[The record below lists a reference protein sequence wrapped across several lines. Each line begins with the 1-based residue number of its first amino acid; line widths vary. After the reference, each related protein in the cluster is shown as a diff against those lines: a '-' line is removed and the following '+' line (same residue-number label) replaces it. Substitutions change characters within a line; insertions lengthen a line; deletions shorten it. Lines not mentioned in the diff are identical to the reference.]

1 GPGPAGS
8 TGRSLPDVHLGL
20 YPAAGATGPD
30 RIPTARQRGGG
41 TRPPRP
47 GRRRRGALRAGPRLP
62 PPAGARPT
70 APRPTPPH
78 APRRA
83 RWRHA
88 AGAPGAPP
96 QRVAQRRAPP
106 PTARRCQAHI
116 APPNTAKPAEV
127 SARLSR
133 LELTSGAT
141 TPASTALSIRPKN
154 VPSEAAAPRSCGNR
168 SSTSSWIG
176 ANTRATVNAISI
188 GPHTAISSDQCSPPV
203 NGGARET
210 SSRFSS
216 VAAPAP
222 TKPKVISR
230 ERGISSATRH
240 TTQAPQSMPAI
251 SGT

>member
-1 GPGPAGS
+1 
-8 TGRSLPDVHLGL
+8 
-20 YPAAGATGPD
+20 
-30 RIPTARQRGGG
+30 
-41 TRPPRP
+41 
-47 GRRRRGALRAGPRLP
+47 
-62 PPAGARPT
+62 
-70 APRPTPPH
+70 
-78 APRRA
+78 
-83 RWRHA
+83 
-88 AGAPGAPP
+88 
-96 QRVAQRRAPP
+96 P

-116 APPNTAKPAEV
+116 APPSTAKPAEV

-216 VAAPAP
+216 VAATAP

-230 ERGISSATRH
+230 ERGISSATRP

-251 SGT
+251 SGTNSTQKYCSPSPSRFTTNSEAPATKTNWEANAKSEAEAIRSINGERPTCSSEPSRAHTRSGVRASGGRVSGSRSDASSTTSAYSPTPANTHRQSPSSSSHPATTG